1 MEQKQRKIET
11 VLFDMDGTLLDSLDG
26 LMASTNAALIRCG
39 YPPRTRG
46 EIRAFVGNGVGK
58 LIERALPGGL
68 GNPDYDACLAAFKED
83 YKTAMFT
90 GTRPY
95 PGMTALA
102 ADLRRAGIRTAV
114 VSNKIES
121 AVVEL
126 ARRFF
131 GDSLEAAVGDRPG
144 RQRKPAPD
152 GVLAALDAL
161 GMGADT
167 AVYVGDSEVDLE
179 TARNAGVPCL
189 AVCWGNR
196 TEAQLRAAGAERIF
210 ADAAAL
216 REALL

>member
-1 MEQKQRKIET
+1 
-11 VLFDMDGTLLDSLDG
+11 
-26 LMASTNAALIRCG
+26 
-39 YPPRTRG
+39 
-46 EIRAFVGNGVGK
+46 
-58 LIERALPGGL
+58 
-68 GNPDYDACLAAFKED
+68 
-83 YKTAMFT
+83 
-90 GTRPY
+90 
-95 PGMTALA
+95 MTALA

-121 AVVEL
+121 AVEAL

-131 GDSLEAAVGDRPG
+131 GDTLEAAVGDRPG

-161 GMGADT
+161 GMGKRDT

>member
-11 VLFDMDGTLLDSLDG
+11 VVFDMDGTLLDSLDG

-68 GNPDYDACLAAFKED
+68 GNPDYGACLAAFKED

-102 ADLRRAGIRTAV
+102 GCASGTTGG
-114 VSNKIES
+114 E
-121 AVVEL
+121 E
-126 ARRFF
+126 
-131 GDSLEAAVGDRPG
+131 EPAAEE
-144 RQRKPAPD
+144 
-152 GVLAALDAL
+152 DAK
-161 GMGADT
+161 
-167 AVYVGDSEVDLE
+167 
-179 TARNAGVPCL
+179 
-189 AVCWGNR
+189 
-196 TEAQLRAAGAERIF
+196 
-210 ADAAAL
+210 
-216 REALL
+216 